1 MKIYTKKGDQ
11 GQTSLGDGSKVRKC
25 DPRLKAYGTVDE
37 LNAQLGLLICFLSR
51 EKHFSEE
58 TKFLEQIQTW
68 LFQLGGQLACP
79 DPVRSKRLPAITGEQ
94 MIAME
99 QFMDRWD
106 ASLSELKNFI
116 LPGGHPASS
125 QAHICRCVARRAER
139 FCVALDEKTKLD
151 YPAIAFLNR
160 LGDCL
165 FVLARSINDRLGVK
179 DIPWIPR

>member
-11 GQTSLGDGSKVRKC
+11 GQTSLGDGSKVSKS

-37 LNAQLGLLICFLSR
+37 LNAHLGLLISFLRS

-79 DPVRSKRLPAITGEQ
+79 PIRAKKLPTITEEQ
-94 MIAME
+94 ITAME
-99 QFMDRWD
+99 QAMDRWD
-106 ASLSELKNFI
+106 NSLSELKNFI

-139 FCVALDEKTKLD
+139 FCVALNEKTKLD

-160 LGDCL
+160 LSDCL
-165 FVLARSINDRLGVK
+165 FVLARSINNRLGIK
-179 DIPWIPR
+179 DIPWMAR